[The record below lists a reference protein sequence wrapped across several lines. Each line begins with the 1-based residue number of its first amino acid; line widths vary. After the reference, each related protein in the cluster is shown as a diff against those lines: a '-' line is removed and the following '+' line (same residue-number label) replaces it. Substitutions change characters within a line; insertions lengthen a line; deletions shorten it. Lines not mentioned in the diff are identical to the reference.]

1 MHFVQAKS
9 LLSSYNGINI
19 YRGCSHG
26 CIYCDSRSKCYNFSH
41 NFEDIEIKQNAP
53 ELLEKALLNKRNK
66 CMIGTG
72 SMSDPYLHCEKQFE
86 LTKTCLQIIEKYG
99 FGVSV
104 LTKSDLIMRDIELL
118 SSINKKSKAV
128 CQITLTTSDDTLC
141 KKIEPN
147 VCPTS
152 QRFKVLKEM
161 QKEKIPTLVW
171 LSPFLPFINDTK
183 ENLLALL
190 EMCIDAKVK
199 NIIFF
204 GMGLTLRDGNRE
216 YFYKKLDEL
225 FAKENL
231 KQKYIQTFGNRYEVL
246 SPKNKEL
253 SEIAKKI
260 CHQNGINCNINKS
273 FEYLKEF
280 PSFKNSQLELF

>member
-53 ELLEKALLNKRNK
+53 ELLEKALLKKRNK